1 MFLTDLFQ
9 NPIFLA
15 PAFGWCVAQVTKVIP
30 YLIIN
35 REFRLERMFGDG
47 GMPSAHSATVSA
59 LVVATAMRYGAG
71 GFELPMAGFFAFI
84 VMHDAM
90 GVRRETGRQ
99 AEVINDMIEE
109 FKRMNAKGFATTED
123 LKELVGHSPLQVLVG
138 SVLGIVVGLIVS
150 SIVL

>member
-1 MFLTDLFQ
+1 
-9 NPIFLA
+9 
-15 PAFGWCVAQVTKVIP
+15 
-30 YLIIN
+30 
-35 REFRLERMFGDG
+35 
-47 GMPSAHSATVSA
+47 
-59 LVVATAMRYGAG
+59 
-71 GFELPMAGFFAFI
+71 
-84 VMHDAM
+84 M

-150 SIVL
+150 SLVL

>member
-1 MFLTDLFQ
+1 MFLTDLFH

-15 PAFGWCVAQVTKVIP
+15 PAFGWCVAQVTKVIL

-99 AEVINDMIEE
+99 AEVINDMIELFE
-109 FKRMNAKGFATTED
+109 KMGAGNLTPEQT
-123 LKELVGHSPLQVLVG
+123 LKEFVGHTPMQVFAG
-138 SVLGIVVGLIVS
+138 GILGFIVALIMHM
-150 SIVL
+150 

>member
-1 MFLTDLFQ
+1 
-9 NPIFLA
+9 
-15 PAFGWCVAQVTKVIP
+15 
-30 YLIIN
+30 
-35 REFRLERMFGDG
+35 
-47 GMPSAHSATVSA
+47 MPSAHSATVSA